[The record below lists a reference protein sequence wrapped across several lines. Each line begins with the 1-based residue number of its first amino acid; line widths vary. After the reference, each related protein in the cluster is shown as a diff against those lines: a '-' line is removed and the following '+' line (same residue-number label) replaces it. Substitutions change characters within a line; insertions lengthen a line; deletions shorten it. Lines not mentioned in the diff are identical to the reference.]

1 MSIPLQY
8 VYLIATIPLIIVWV
22 LIFLY
27 RRDLRK
33 EMMAMSI
40 IIGSA
45 SVITCYI
52 WWTDDW
58 WYPVTLTGTRVGIEE
73 FILGFATGGIMSSI
87 YEFIFRKTLYRKVVV
102 PAHLALGTIV
112 FLVLLTEVGRKL
124 FSLSTFWAST
134 IAMIFTASMMLIIRK
149 DLVLNAIVSAV
160 SMMVISGL
168 FYASLIFLS
177 PEWIS
182 ITYKYPL
189 SGIRLYNIPVEEFV
203 FWFLAGFLF
212 GPFYEYWKGEK
223 LRKQR
228 G

>member
-8 VYLIATIPLIIVWV
+8 VYLIATIPLSIVWIF
-22 LIFLY
+22 IFLY

-40 IIGSA
+40 IIGIA

-58 WYPVTLTGTRVGIEE
+58 WYPVTLTGTKVGIEE
-73 FILGFATGGIMSSI
+73 FILGFATGGIMASI
-87 YEFIFRKTLYRKVVV
+87 YEFIFRKTLYRKVAVSK
-102 PAHLALGTIV
+102 HLALSTIV
-112 FLVLLTEVGRKL
+112 FLVLLTEAGRKF

-134 IAMIFTASMMLIIRK
+134 IAMIVTASIMLIIRK
-149 DLVLNAIVSAV
+149 DLVLNSIVSAV
-160 SMMVISGL
+160 SMMIISGL
-168 FYASLIFLS
+168 FYLCLILLS
-177 PEWIS
+177 PEWVDL
-182 ITYKYPL
+182 TYKYPL
-189 SGIRLYNIPVEEFV
+189 SGIRLYGIPVEEFV

-223 LRKQR
+223 LRKKR
-228 G
+228 V